1 MDAEA
6 LEVPVASGRTD
17 DVASVPLLVLLI
29 TGEPVALPPA
39 VSLAAGP
46 LPTAAAI
53 RSAPRVQRLRQ
64 REKVVSER
72 VSTCACQKIK
82 REVRAG
88 DTFVRLFAVPWG
100 SACER

>member
-29 TGEPVALPPA
+29 TGEPLALPPA

-64 REKVVSER
+64 REKVVSETR
-72 VSTCACQKIK
+72 VNLCMSKDQARSESGRHFCAPFCCSM
-82 REVRAG
+82 G
-88 DTFVRLFAVPWG
+88 
-100 SACER
+100 